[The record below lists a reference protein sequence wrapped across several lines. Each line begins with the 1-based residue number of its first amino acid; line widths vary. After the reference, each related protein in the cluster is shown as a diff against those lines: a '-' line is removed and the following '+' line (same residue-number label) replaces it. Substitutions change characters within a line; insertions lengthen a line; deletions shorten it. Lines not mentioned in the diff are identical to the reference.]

1 VRDYA
6 NELGYQAISVPGVLA
21 GMDLALEKFGRISL
35 ADALKPSIAACEK
48 GFRVSANL
56 ATAVAECE
64 ARMRQFPETAKLFL
78 TNDAVPKSGDRGKNP
93 NLGKLLTLIAE
104 KGARE
109 FYEGRTA
116 DRMVKHIEENGGI
129 LSKDDLASYQARVV
143 EPIHSICMEY
153 DVYSPP
159 LCSAGVSLVQMCALA
174 DEAGLD
180 VFERDAPKLAHGMIE
195 IIRASWMDRYRHFG
209 DPQKIKVP
217 MDTLMSDIH
226 LGATAREIHKYVE
239 EGTRGQALLRPLY
252 TGGTTHISAV
262 DVQRN
267 MASLT
272 LTHGPSFGSCVT
284 IPRTGLVM
292 NAGMSRFDP
301 GSGLKNSVSGGKAPI
316 TNMCPAV
323 ILREGQSFMSI
334 GASGGT
340 RIPSSMFQVLARRLV
355 LEEDTEWSISAPR
368 VHSEGN
374 EWVRVEEEFGE
385 AAPAYLKSIGYDL
398 NKKGSAAAN
407 VRLIEVTE
415 DGLLAAYD
423 PRMKAK
429 EKGY

>member
-1 VRDYA
+1 
-6 NELGYQAISVPGVLA
+6 
-21 GMDLALEKFGRISL
+21 
-35 ADALKPSIAACEK
+35 
-48 GFRVSANL
+48 
-56 ATAVAECE
+56 
-64 ARMRQFPETAKLFL
+64 MRQFPETAKLYL
-78 TNDAVPKSGDRGKNP
+78 AKDGTPLKAGDRCSNP
-93 NLGKLLTLIAE
+93 QLGKLLALIAE
-104 KGARE
+104 KGVRE
-109 FYEGRTA
+109 FYEGKTA
-116 DRMVKHIEENGGI
+116 DRIVNFISENGGI
-129 LSKDDLASYQARVV
+129 LTKEDLASYRARVV
-143 EPIHSICMEY
+143 DPVHSICMEY

-159 LCSAGVSLVQMCALA
+159 LCSAGVSLIQMCALA

-180 VFERDAPKLAHGMIE
+180 VFAKDETKLAHGIVE

-209 DPQKIKVP
+209 DPLKMKIP
-217 MDTLMSDIH
+217 MDTLLSDIH
-226 LGATAREIHKYVE
+226 MGATAREVQKHVE

-252 TGGTTHISAV
+252 SGGTTHISVIDA
-262 DVQRN
+262 QRN

-272 LTHGPSFGSCVT
+272 VTHGPSFGSFVT
-284 IPRTGLVM
+284 IPRTGMVM

-301 GSGLKNSVSGGKAPI
+301 GSGLKNSVDGGKAPI

-323 ILREGQSFMSI
+323 ILREGESFMSI

-355 LEEDTEWSISAPR
+355 LEEDTEGSIAAPR

-374 EWVRVEEEFGE
+374 EWVRVEETFGQ
-385 AAPAYLKSIGYDL
+385 AVPAYLKSIGYDL

-407 VRLIEVTE
+407 VRLVEVTE